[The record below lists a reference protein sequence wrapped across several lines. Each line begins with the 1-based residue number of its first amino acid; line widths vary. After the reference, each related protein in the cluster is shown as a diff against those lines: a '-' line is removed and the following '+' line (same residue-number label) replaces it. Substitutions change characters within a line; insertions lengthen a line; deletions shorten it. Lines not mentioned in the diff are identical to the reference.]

1 MPNPRRRHSRARGR
15 RRRTHWKL
23 SATQLGEC
31 PKCKAPKV
39 AHRVCVSCG
48 YYDGR
53 LVLDLEAQ
61 KAKRQAKKKKKGQG

>member
-23 SATQLGEC
+23 TTLQLSAC
-31 PKCKAPKV
+31 PQCKAPKRP
-39 AHRVCVSCG
+39 HRICPSCG

-53 LVLDLEAQ
+53 LALDLEAKKTK
-61 KAKRQAKKKKKGQG
+61 KAAKKKKGTGK